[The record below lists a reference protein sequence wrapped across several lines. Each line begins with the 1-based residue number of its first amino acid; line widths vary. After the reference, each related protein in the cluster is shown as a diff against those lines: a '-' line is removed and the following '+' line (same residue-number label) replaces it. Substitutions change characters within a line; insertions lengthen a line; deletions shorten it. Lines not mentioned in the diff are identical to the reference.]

1 MLKKTI
7 IIPCFNEI
15 CTIEKVINR
24 VKNYINQADN
34 IVVVDDCSTDGTT
47 QLLKNIEN
55 SNRYSGLKLY
65 FHNENLGKGSAIKTA
80 LRSNTINDII
90 IIQDADLEYN
100 PRDYSKLMLPFD
112 ETDADVVYGSRFL
125 GGSNYVRIHFFW
137 HYIANKI
144 LTFLCNMFSNLNLTD
159 METGYKAFRKSALAD
174 INLKEKSFGIEPE
187 ITLKFAKKKLKFYEV
202 SVSYQGRSYEEGKK
216 IGIKDAFVAIY
227 CIFKYGFFN

>member
-1 MLKKTI
+1 
-7 IIPCFNEI
+7 
-15 CTIEKVINR
+15 
-24 VKNYINQADN
+24 
-34 IVVVDDCSTDGTT
+34 
-47 QLLKNIEN
+47 
-55 SNRYSGLKLY
+55 
-65 FHNENLGKGSAIKTA
+65 
-80 LRSNTINDII
+80 
-90 IIQDADLEYN
+90 
-100 PRDYSKLMLPFD
+100 MLPFD
-112 ETDADVVYGSRFL
+112 ETDELVYGSRFL